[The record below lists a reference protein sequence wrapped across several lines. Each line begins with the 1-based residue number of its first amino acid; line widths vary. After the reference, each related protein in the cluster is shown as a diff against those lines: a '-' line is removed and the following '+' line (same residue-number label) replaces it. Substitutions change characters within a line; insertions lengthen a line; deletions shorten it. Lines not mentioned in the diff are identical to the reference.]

1 LSEIDIATTPVAAV
15 DPLVE
20 GAVVDGA
27 HGQYRV
33 ETPTGVLL
41 CTLRGR
47 LRKQLIHPVS
57 HNVAQK
63 ARRANI
69 KARDP
74 IAVGDRVRAL
84 PTGGGAGVIEEIV
97 ARAGAAFVREDSA
110 NGGKGRITSVAG
122 IDQMVAVFSARD
134 PAPHL
139 GMLDRVLALAESQEV
154 AAVVC
159 LNKTDLGLDAPLLAR
174 LDLYRGLGY
183 PVVLT
188 SVAGGEGLEALR
200 AQLAGRTSALLGP
213 SGVGKSSLLNALEP
227 GLAQRVS
234 AVSQTTHKGR
244 HTTTGARLIPL
255 RGPAGGAIVDTAG
268 IRTLGLGV
276 AGSRGLDTCFPEF
289 RPHLGACFHG
299 DCTHRAEPGCAVRR
313 ALAAGA
319 IDAGRYDSYLR
330 LYAEGVAASGRVWK
344 DLVSSRSLAGEG
356 ELRL

>member
-1 LSEIDIATTPVAAV
+1 MHQIADLADAGAAPADSLV
-15 DPLVE
+15 D

-33 ETPTGVLL
+33 ETAGGPLL

-47 LRKQLIHPVS
+47 LRKQLIHPIS

-74 IAVGDRVRAL
+74 IAVGDRVRVL

-139 GMLDRVLALAESQEV
+139 GMLDRVLALAESQSV

-159 LNKTDLGLDAPLLAR
+159 LNKTDLGLDPALTSR
-174 LDLYRGLGY
+174 LDLYQRLGY

-188 SVAGGEGLEALR
+188 SVANGAGLEALR

-234 AVSQTTHKGR
+234 AVSGATHTGR
-244 HTTTGARLIPL
+244 HTTTGTRLIPL
-255 RGPAGGAIVDTAG
+255 GGPAGGAIADPAG

-276 AGSRGLDTCFPEF
+276 AAGRGLDACFPEF
-289 RPHLGACFHG
+289 RPYLGACFHA
-299 DCTHRAEPGCAVRR
+299 DCAHALPQVRLKR
-313 ALAAGA
+313 VEQARLAHARRP
-319 IDAGRYDSYLR
+319 D
-330 LYAEGVAASGRVWK
+330 EG
-344 DLVSSRSLAGEG
+344 
-356 ELRL
+356 

>member
-1 LSEIDIATTPVAAV
+1 MD
-15 DPLVE
+15 

-33 ETPTGVLL
+33 ETAGGALL

-47 LRKQLIHPVS
+47 LRKQLIHPIS

-74 IAVGDRVRAL
+74 IAVGDRVRVL
-84 PTGGGAGVIEEIV
+84 PTGGGAGVIEEI
-97 ARAGAAFVREDSA
+97 AERAGAAFVREDSA

-139 GMLDRVLALAESQEV
+139 GMLDRVLALAESQGV

-159 LNKTDLGLDAPLLAR
+159 LNKTDLGLDPALAAR
-174 LDLYRGLGY
+174 LDLYRRLGY

-188 SVAGGEGLEALR
+188 SVASGEGLEALR
-200 AQLAGRTSALLGP
+200 GRLAGHTSALLGP

-234 AVSQTTHKGR
+234 AVSQSTHKGR
-244 HTTTGARLIPL
+244 HTTTGTRLIPL
-255 RGPAGGAIVDTAG
+255 GGPAGGAIADTAG

-276 AGSRGLDTCFPEF
+276 AGSRGLDACFPEF
-289 RPHLGACFHG
+289 RPYLGALLPRGLH
-299 DCTHRAEPGCAVRR
+299 ASRR
-313 ALAAGA
+313 AGLRGAAR
-319 IDAGRYDSYLR
+319 AGGRRRRRGPLR
-330 LYAEGVAASGRVWK
+330 QLPAPLCRGRRRRRPGLEGPGEQP
-344 DLVSSRSLAGEG
+344 LAGG
-356 ELRL
+356 RRRATVVKPAA